1 MSTPAAPAAGPGDI
15 ASATTEP
22 STGQDPTAAPTAP
35 ATPAAPAVPVGEDVS
50 SLPPW
55 AQQQLTSARAEAA
68 KSRTIAKANAAQEA
82 EAVITQRLAE
92 AFGIAPTPDAPPDPA
107 ALTAQVAELSAQ
119 LRTAQVQNAARTA
132 AADQQARP
140 DRLLNSV
147 AFNAKIADL
156 DPAAADFGEQLQA
169 AITAEVATDPELYRT
184 APAGPARAGAEFS
197 GRRPTASPPLSSAP

>member
-15 ASATTEP
+15 ASATTES

-92 AFGIAPTPDAPPDPA
+92 AFGIAPTPDAPPDPPRSLPRLPSSPRSCA
-107 ALTAQVAELSAQ
+107 PPRF
-119 LRTAQVQNAARTA
+119 RTPPGPP
-132 AADQQARP
+132 RP
-140 DRLLNSV
+140 SSR
-147 AFNAKIADL
+147 
-156 DPAAADFGEQLQA
+156 PAPIG
-169 AITAEVATDPELYRT
+169 
-184 APAGPARAGAEFS
+184 S
-197 GRRPTASPPLSSAP
+197 